1 MAYSAFIFEGESKN
15 PRLVA
20 EKIRNEIERI
30 KIEGIDKKLFSAIR
44 CGMYGN
50 AIRLFD
56 SVEGIAMQ
64 MVDCAMNDCGLFDD
78 IKYLKSVTAED
89 VYKRLL
95 KFDGKNAVLS
105 VINPSEEV

>member
-1 MAYSAFIFEGESKN
+1 M
-15 PRLVA
+15 
-20 EKIRNEIERI
+20 
-30 KIEGIDKKLFSAIR
+30 GIDKKLFSAIR

-64 MVDCAMNDCGLFDD
+64 MVDCAMLDSGLFDD
-78 IKYLKSVTAED
+78 VKYLKSVTADD

-95 KFDGKNAVLS
+95 KFEQDKAVLS
-105 VINPSEEV
+105 VINPKKKG